1 MLTRAGGL
9 SSAPTLVRPPRLLD
23 VAEAGERVGRL
34 GMLWSRWR
42 PRRLSRSICCAGS
55 SSSSYSHNSA
65 DRRKRDFMHKTGRSA
80 FWLLQRVEHAV
91 IKVHVDALLFVIE
104 AQLRM
109 RRSAKN
115 QKGDH
120 RQRPKDSARYQ
131 TTGIPGERKAKDCT
145 DQPGSNH

>member
-1 MLTRAGGL
+1 MAPAPLVEVDLLRGIFLQLLL
-9 SSAPTLVRPPRLLD
+9 SQLRRSTKPRLH
-23 VAEAGERVGRL
+23 AQYRT
-34 GMLWSRWR
+34 
-42 PRRLSRSICCAGS
+42 S
-55 SSSSYSHNSA
+55 S
-65 DRRKRDFMHKTGRSA
+65 
-80 FWLLQRVEHAV
+80 LLILQRVKHAV

-115 QKGDH
+115 QKGDY

-131 TTGIPGERKAKDCT
+131 STGIPGERKAKDCT